1 MTTTLFTDVTNVK
14 KSQCGFFC
22 FPPLL
27 ALYQSTRS
35 TCLLCGEGKVNTV
48 RLEEESQE
56 PETVAGM
63 TRSAYGSKLLCFP
76 YYGELM
82 FPWGLKWLPD
92 PCEVIQALRYKNNE

>member
-1 MTTTLFTDVTNVK
+1 MV
-14 KSQCGFFC
+14 FFFL
-22 FPPLL
+22 FPPSPGPLSVNSVDLL
-27 ALYQSTRS
+27 
-35 TCLLCGEGKVNTV
+35 GEGKVNTV